1 MFLQTPVCQAGR
13 RQAVRCCDQSK
24 HLETLQF
31 LVWLKMKTVLE
42 PMPMTM
48 NPNTAH
54 PELFLSDDLMTVTF
68 IKDNPERFDLY
79 HSVMANEGFD
89 CGIHSWEV
97 EVGNTSRWIVGVMAE
112 SAQRTGDFSA
122 QKGRWFLWNNNGLYH
137 ARCTPLDPSEVKPE
151 KMPTRIRVW
160 LDFGAGEI
168 SFYDP
173 ENNVHLHTLKEPF
186 YEKVFPYFNTLS
198 ALRIVPIK
206 QPLWGQAPESEQD

>member
-1 MFLQTPVCQAGR
+1 MGTLHLYFFLNISFFPEEGGSLHQQNTVEWEREMWEVC
-13 RQAVRCCDQSK
+13 
-24 HLETLQF
+24 EMTLGVICAP
-31 LVWLKMKTVLE
+31 LVLQ
-42 PMPMTM
+42 
-48 NPNTAH
+48 
-54 PELFLSDDLMTVTF
+54 
-68 IKDNPERFDLY
+68 
-79 HSVMANEGFD
+79 
-89 CGIHSWEV
+89 V